1 MFLRS
6 FAVLSC
12 LTAALLTV
20 GCSADAND
28 EEATTD
34 DQGEQSAD
42 MVAAHRFHYKPVN
55 AEVVWKP
62 GCGVA
67 MPDGHHCEMGLFV
80 RYTRLYIDLKVTQ
93 TATFDAATNTLTV
106 KLDTWSN
113 SSTHPLTMVAMMP
126 EEQRVEDI
134 GGSPMG
140 MCFKARVVDW
150 RGRELSHTEVYAVPA
165 P

>member
-6 FAVLSC
+6 FALLSC
-12 LTAALLTV
+12 LTAGLLAA
-20 GCSADAND
+20 GCSADATD
-28 EEATTD
+28 DDATTD
-34 DQGEQSAD
+34 DPGEESAD
-42 MVAAHRFHYKPVN
+42 VVAAHRFHYKPVD

-80 RYTRLYIDLKVTQ
+80 RYTRQYIDLKVTQ

-113 SSTHPLTMVAMMP
+113 SSTHPLTMVALMP
-126 EEQRVEDI
+126 EEARVENI

-140 MCFKARVVDW
+140 MRFKARVVDW